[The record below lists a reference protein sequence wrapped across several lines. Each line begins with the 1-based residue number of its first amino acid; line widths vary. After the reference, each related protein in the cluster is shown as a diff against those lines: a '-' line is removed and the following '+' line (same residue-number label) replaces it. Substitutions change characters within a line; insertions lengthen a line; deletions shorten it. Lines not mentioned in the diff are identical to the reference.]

1 VTAAVQSET
10 EIMQQILLALG
21 AHPACRIWRMNTG
34 ALPDQHGRLIR
45 FGVPGMADIIGLLRP
60 SGRFLAIE
68 VKTLTGRQSDQQ
80 RAFQRMVEAA
90 GGIYILAR
98 SVDEAVEAVLRA
110 A

>member
-1 VTAAVQSET
+1 MIAHDNETA
-10 EIMQQILLALG
+10 IMQRILLALG

-68 VKTLTGRQSDQQ
+68 VKTPTGRQSEQQ
-80 RAFQRMVEAA
+80 RSFQRMVEAA
-90 GGIYILAR
+90 GGLYVLAR
-98 SVDEAVEAVLRA
+98 SVEEAVQAVTRA